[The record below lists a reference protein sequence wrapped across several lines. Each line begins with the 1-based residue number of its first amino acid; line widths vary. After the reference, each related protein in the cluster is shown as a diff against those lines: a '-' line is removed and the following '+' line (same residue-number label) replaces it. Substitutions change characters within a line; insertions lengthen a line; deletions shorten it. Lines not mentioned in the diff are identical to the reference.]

1 MSIWLILVI
10 AEISAGW
17 LGYQLGRDRGQWDM
31 ENKRGIRR
39 QS

>member
-1 MSIWLILVI
+1 MSIWMILIL
-10 AEISAGW
+10 AEASAMW
-17 LGYQLGRDRGQWDM
+17 LGYQLGRDRGQRDM